1 LLKEN
6 IGMKIVIEQFGKENF
21 PMPEINVQKSKFEI
35 NLKITDL
42 DFFNEYHNIVQGFLE
57 DNRIDIDIR
66 MYYYDRFYE
75 VCNKYDK

>member
-1 LLKEN
+1 
-6 IGMKIVIEQFGKENF
+6 
-21 PMPEINVQKSKFEI
+21 MPEINVQKSKFEI